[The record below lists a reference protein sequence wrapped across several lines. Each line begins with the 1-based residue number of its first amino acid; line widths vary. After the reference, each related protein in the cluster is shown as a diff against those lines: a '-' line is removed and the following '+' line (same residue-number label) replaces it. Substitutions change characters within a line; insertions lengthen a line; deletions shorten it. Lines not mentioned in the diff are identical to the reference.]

1 MADENTESDIEFVKG
16 YLQSCIELE
25 AQKRI
30 AKKTF
35 NELTQEE
42 NKWKEKISYKA
53 KETVYQL
60 FCYRYACYGSKRS
73 GDIYGNTFS
82 NVYVFRSFTR
92 R

>member
-1 MADENTESDIEFVKG
+1 MADENTKSDIEFVKG

-25 AQKRI
+25 TQKRI

-53 KETVYQL
+53 KKQYTSFSVIDMLVMAAKGVGISTVIL
-60 FCYRYACYGSKRS
+60 LVMCM
-73 GDIYGNTFS
+73 FS
-82 NVYVFRSFTR
+82 
-92 R
+92 